1 MYVHHMLKK
10 RALGPWVLKL
20 QVDVSYHVWVLEVE
34 PRLSPRTVITSVPQP
49 STPHLPVFWL
59 VSVSAVH
66 SVGIKSVHHTWL
78 PIVS

>member
-1 MYVHHMLKK
+1 MCIHVLKK
-10 RALGPWVLKL
+10 RALGPWVLEL

-49 STPHLPVFWL
+49 SNPHLPVFRL

-66 SVGIKSVHHTWL
+66 SVGIKSFYHTWL
-78 PIVS
+78 LIVS